1 MRGVLIES
9 GARTHLSPV
18 ALFASA
24 AVWGLSFAA
33 VTADRAATQAEVTAA
48 TAGAERVRYVQPPLP
63 RADGDVLGG
72 FGLASGSRPVT
83 ATRGVGGGRGGHQ
96 LRPQVKQMAPLPH
109 DKPPG
114 DGGEVYVEAD
124 VDTPVSRDPAS
135 SAPAYPPY
143 LEETHVEGFVIAE
156 YVVDTTGLADSATL
170 HIDIASHPAFVE
182 SLRAALPG
190 MRFEPAT
197 LNGHKVR
204 QRVRQEF
211 VFQLGPA
218 PAPTKTTI

>member
-33 VTADRAATQAEVTAA
+33 VTADRVATQAEVAA
-48 TAGAERVRYVQPPLP
+48 ASANAERVRYVQPPLP
-63 RADGDVLGG
+63 RSLGDAFGG
-72 FGLASGSRPVT
+72 FGLARGSAPV
-83 ATRGVGGGRGGHQ
+83 AAPRGAGGGRGGHQ
-96 LRPQVKQMAPLPH
+96 LRPQVKQIAPLPP

-114 DGGEVYVEAD
+114 DGGEVYIEAE
-124 VDTPVSRDPAS
+124 VDTPVSRDPSS

-143 LEETHVEGFVIAE
+143 LEETHVEGFVVAE
-156 YVVDTTGLADSATL
+156 YVVDTTGRADSATL
-170 HIDIASHPAFVE
+170 HIDIASHPAFAE

-190 MRFEPAT
+190 MRFVPAT
-197 LNGHKVR
+197 LNGKKVR
-204 QRVRQEF
+204 ERVRQEF

-218 PAPTKTTI
+218 PTPSKTTT